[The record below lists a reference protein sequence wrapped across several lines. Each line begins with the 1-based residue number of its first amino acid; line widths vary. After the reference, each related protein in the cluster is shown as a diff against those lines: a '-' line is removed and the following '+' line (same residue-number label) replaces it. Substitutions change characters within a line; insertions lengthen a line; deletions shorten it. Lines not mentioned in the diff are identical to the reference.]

1 MRFLAVSALL
11 ISLAGCSTVSDPFI
25 ETGSIRPDAPPLS
38 SDVAPDFAAALLPA
52 AGAVESVRQTVRDDD
67 LEQTIVYA
75 NATAMAGE
83 NALIVRVGL
92 PGKGAAFRRA
102 PTRGAILAEMRTSLP
117 GVAMAI
123 EPAPGENMHG
133 VYGYA
138 TGTLGASGSCLYAWQ
153 YVKRIAPAAEAT
165 AVGQWRTPDYAA
177 QVRLRFC
184 DPAIPRE
191 RIAALME
198 GLRLKPVTRET
209 LDMLRFAA
217 GNGGIRARAV
227 PIVAA
232 ETVSAAPRR
241 AAKRKAIADEPVGE
255 SEGAMRAARVP
266 LPGEVLAEGD
276 AQEAKA
282 ATVPLPGGETTTALD

>member
-1 MRFLAVSALL
+1 MRFLAVSTLL
-11 ISLAGCSTVSDPFI
+11 LSLAGCSTVSDPFL

-38 SDVAPDFAAALLPA
+38 SDVAPDFAAVLLPA
-52 AGAVESVRQTVRDDD
+52 AGAIESVRQTVRDDD

-83 NALIVRVGL
+83 NALTVRIGL
-92 PGKGAAFRRA
+92 PGKGATFRRA
-102 PTRGAILAEMRTSLP
+102 PTRGAILAEMRASLP
-117 GVAMAI
+117 GVAMTI
-123 EPAPGENMHG
+123 EPAPGGNMHG

-138 TGTLGASGSCLYAWQ
+138 TGALGASGSCLYAWQ

-165 AVGQWRTPDYAA
+165 AVGQWRAPAYAA

-191 RIAALME
+191 RIAALMD

-217 GNGGIRARAV
+217 GNGSIRARAAPV
-227 PIVAA
+227 VAA
-232 ETVSAAPRR
+232 ETVSVEPRR
-241 AAKRKAIADEPVGE
+241 VAKRSVVAEEPAGE
-255 SEGAMRAARVP
+255 SAAVARAVRVP
-266 LPGEVLAEGD
+266 LPGEILAED
-276 AQEAKA
+276 DKREVKVAK
-282 ATVPLPGGETTTALD
+282 VPLPETTAALD